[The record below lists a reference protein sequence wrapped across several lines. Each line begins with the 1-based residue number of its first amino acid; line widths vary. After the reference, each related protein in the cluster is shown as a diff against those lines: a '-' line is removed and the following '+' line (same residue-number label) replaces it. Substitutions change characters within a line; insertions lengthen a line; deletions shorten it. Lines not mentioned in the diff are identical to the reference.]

1 MFCWILQLIQF
12 SINSI
17 ISLLHLYF
25 SKIQMNVVL
34 HNLLENK
41 LINDICASI
50 AALHYL
56 FNFTSVSKLFNVLVI
71 LFYFQVLNEML
82 KEICKALIEADVNIK
97 LVKSLRENVRYCI
110 ICIHINVNRKFT
122 FLWWWNGAIRL
133 FQQWKTENI
142 IS

>member
-1 MFCWILQLIQF
+1 MFCWILQFIHF

-17 ISLLHLYF
+17 ISLVYLYF
-25 SKIQMNVVL
+25 CKIQMKVVL
-34 HNLLENK
+34 HKLLKQK
-41 LINDICASI
+41 LINDICISI
-50 AALHYL
+50 ATLHYDL
-56 FNFTSVSKLFNVLVI
+56 WYLLNLTSVSKLFNVI

-122 FLWWWNGAIRL
+122 FLWWRNDAIRL
-133 FQQWKTENI
+133 FQQ
-142 IS
+142 

>member
-1 MFCWILQLIQF
+1 MFCWILQLIQYQF
-12 SINSI
+12 NYISSIFE
-17 ISLLHLYF
+17 LL
-25 SKIQMNVVL
+25 KIQMNVVL
-34 HNLLENK
+34 HKLLVQK

-56 FNFTSVSKLFNVLVI
+56 FNLTSVSKLFNVLVI

-110 ICIHINVNRKFT
+110 ICIHINVNRKIT
-122 FLWWWNGAIRL
+122 FLWRWNDAERL

-142 IS
+142 TS